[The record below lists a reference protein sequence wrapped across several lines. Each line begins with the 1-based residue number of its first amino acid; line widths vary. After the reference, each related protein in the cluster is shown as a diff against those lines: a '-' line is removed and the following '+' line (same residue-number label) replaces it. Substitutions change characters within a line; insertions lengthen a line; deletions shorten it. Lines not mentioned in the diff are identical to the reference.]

1 MIKNIIFDVGMVL
14 ADFRYRDYMKEL
26 GFDSETVEFL
36 ATNMVE
42 TEEWNRLDE
51 GMSVN
56 SFSRFYQEKY
66 PEYSEEIKLFFS
78 DMRTIVKPY
87 SYAGEWIKRYRESGF
102 GVYILS
108 NYSDELFDL
117 HERTVFDFTN
127 EASGIVVSG
136 RVKLRKPNKE
146 IYEYLLNTYML
157 KAEECV
163 FIDDRKE
170 NIDSAMAVG
179 MKGIVFDG
187 YESAEAKIKL
197 LLKCDK

>member
-1 MIKNIIFDVGMVL
+1 M
-14 ADFRYRDYMKEL
+14 
-26 GFDSETVEFL
+26 
-36 ATNMVE
+36 
-42 TEEWNRLDE
+42 
-51 GMSVN
+51 
-56 SFSRFYQEKY
+56 
-66 PEYSEEIKLFFS
+66 
-78 DMRTIVKPY
+78 
-87 SYAGEWIKRYRESGF
+87 
-102 GVYILS
+102 
-108 NYSDELFDL
+108 
-117 HERTVFDFTN
+117 
-127 EASGIVVSG
+127 VSG

-170 NIDSAMAVG
+170 NIDAAMAVG